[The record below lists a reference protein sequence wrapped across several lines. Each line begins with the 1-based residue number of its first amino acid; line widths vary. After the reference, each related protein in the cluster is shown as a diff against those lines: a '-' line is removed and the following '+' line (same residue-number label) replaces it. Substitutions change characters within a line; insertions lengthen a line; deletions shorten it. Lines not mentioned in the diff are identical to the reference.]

1 MIVDMISNK
10 KRNPIVTQLYFRSRK
25 LNTFLAFI
33 IQSYFAVPKNLT
45 LNSTR
50 YFIMKIPNKREL
62 QQTAFNHSAD
72 TEFKSS
78 INLYKKIKPY
88 FFSD

>member
-1 MIVDMISNK
+1 MISNK
-10 KRNPIVTQLYFRSRK
+10 KRNPIVTQLYFRGKK
-25 LNTFLAFI
+25 LNTFLVFI

-62 QQTAFNHSAD
+62 QQIAFNHSAE
-72 TEFKSS
+72 TEFKNS

-88 FFSD
+88 FF